1 VPKTAQEELRELEAA
16 EEEEEEEERRRR
28 PNQSAPPSSASEPP
42 PAGGP
47 AGTAGRA
54 QKKLAELRAR
64 MGDSRRQN
72 QTAVLAEQK
81 REQREAARTAE
92 GDAARLHASK
102 KRRWEARL
110 GEQGL
115 SASQGHLLQTAEQA
129 EQKYAK
135 RDGADKRLESWEAA
149 GEKGVYRN
157 YERRVAHAQVSPEEY
172 AAARAANPEFYRDAD
187 SLHHG
192 QAPRAPRAAV
202 ERMAAEMAAEGERRG
217 KSSRRRKHFDGKD
230 VDSINRRNAHFN
242 KKIERSLGK
251 YTTEIKQN
259 LERGTALP
267 EPDS

>member
-1 VPKTAQEELRELEAA
+1 MPKTAQEELRELEAA
-16 EEEEEEEERRRR
+16 EEEERRRR
-28 PNQSAPPSSASEPP
+28 TDQAAPPPSVAEPP
-42 PAGGP
+42 PA
-47 AGTAGRA
+47 AAGRA

-92 GDAARLHASK
+92 GDAARLHAGK

-110 GEQGL
+110 AEQGL
-115 SASQGHLLQTAEQA
+115 SARQGHLLQTAEQA

-135 RDGADKRLESWEAA
+135 RDGADKRKLKSWELAQ
-149 GEKGVYRN
+149 GEKGAYKN
-157 YERRVAHAQVSPEEY
+157 YERRSAQAQVSPEEY
-172 AAARAANPEFYRDAD
+172 AAARAANPEFYRGAD
-187 SLHHG
+187 SLQHG

-202 ERMAAEMAAEGERRG
+202 ERMAAENFAERERQG
-217 KSSRRRKHFDGKD
+217 SLSRRRNHFDAKG
-230 VDSINRRNAHFN
+230 VDSINRQNAQFN
-242 KKIERSLGK
+242 HKIERSHGK